1 MVYRAL
7 IPVKSLSEAKSRL
20 ADHLTLRQRR
30 NLVLDMLHHVLRV
43 LRESNLLEDIAV
55 VSPDQQVLEQ
65 AKAWGAQALVEQ
77 QHGHNPALH
86 AARRALGPGAS
97 ALLTISADLPLL
109 QPGDIRSM
117 IEQSMD
123 YQVVLAPSRDGT
135 GTNALLVRPPLAL
148 PYLFG
153 PNSLHSYHQ
162 AAEQWQL
169 SSTIVNSIG
178 LALDIDTIDDLD
190 DLDRKSTRLNSSHA
204 NISYAVFC
212 LKKKNKK

>member
-43 LRESNLLEDIAV
+43 LRESNLLEHVAV

-65 AKAWGAQALVEQ
+65 AKAWGAQGLVEQ

-109 QPGDIRSM
+109 QPSDIRSM

-169 SSTIVNSIG
+169 SSTIVSSIG

-190 DLDRKSTRLNSSHA
+190 DLYELQVLSGEHMQSWQQMACSPL
-204 NISYAVFC
+204 V
-212 LKKKNKK
+212 

>member
-1 MVYRAL
+1 
-7 IPVKSLSEAKSRL
+7 
-20 ADHLTLRQRR
+20 
-30 NLVLDMLHHVLRV
+30 
-43 LRESNLLEDIAV
+43 
-55 VSPDQQVLEQ
+55 
-65 AKAWGAQALVEQ
+65 
-77 QHGHNPALH
+77 
-86 AARRALGPGAS
+86 
-97 ALLTISADLPLL
+97 
-109 QPGDIRSM
+109 
-117 IEQSMD
+117 MD

-190 DLDRKSTRLNSSHA
+190 DLYELQVLSGEHMQSWQQIACSPL
-204 NISYAVFC
+204 V
-212 LKKKNKK
+212 

>member
-43 LRESNLLEDIAV
+43 LRESNLRQDVAV
-55 VSPDQQVLEQ
+55 VRPDLQVLEQ

-77 QHGHNPALH
+77 QHGHNPALQ
-86 AARRALGPGAS
+86 ASRRALAPGAS

-190 DLDRKSTRLNSSHA
+190 DLYELQVLSGEHMQSWQQIACSSL
-204 NISYAVFC
+204 V
-212 LKKKNKK
+212 